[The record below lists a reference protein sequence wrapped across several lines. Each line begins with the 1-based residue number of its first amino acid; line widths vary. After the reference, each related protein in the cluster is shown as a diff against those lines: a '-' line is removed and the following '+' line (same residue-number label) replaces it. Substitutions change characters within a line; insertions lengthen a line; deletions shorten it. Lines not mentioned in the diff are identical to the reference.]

1 MECTTIEESQA
12 TLCFKNNTEDNKLKK
27 IELKQKINLAPELQ
41 RGRLNIFQK
50 ENKNLNNK
58 PLY

>member
-41 RGRLNIFQK
+41 RGRLNIF
-50 ENKNLNNK
+50 
-58 PLY
+58 